1 MFLLVIFLTQI
12 SSHQLMLDEIRELLK
27 RIDQI
32 VESEVR
38 RKEDQIDDLKERI
51 SMFQD
56 SEENLTSIHSQV
68 KEITIELDTFK
79 ERSRELQRKIDEL
92 SPLEERCTSLEEQT
106 KKLKLQQEGY
116 IFTIKVISK
125 WIPSQKENIDVLVA
139 LASSPNHQST
149 FKSLHKETTIPA
161 VTLKNRVMPILADN
175 SLVKIDGDKI
185 TLTISELED

>member
-1 MFLLVIFLTQI
+1 
-12 SSHQLMLDEIRELLK
+12 MLEEIRELLK

-32 VESEVR
+32 IDAEVR
-38 RKEDQIDDLKERI
+38 RNEDQIDDLKEKL

-79 ERSRELQRKIDEL
+79 ERSRLLQTKVNEL
-92 SPLEERCTSLEEQT
+92 SPLEDRNISFEEQI

-139 LASSPNHQST
+139 LASSSNYQST

-175 SLVKIDGDKI
+175 SLVEIEGEKV

>member
-1 MFLLVIFLTQI
+1 M
-12 SSHQLMLDEIRELLK
+12 SSHQLMLEEIRELLK

-32 VESEVR
+32 VDSEVR
-38 RKEDQIDDLKERI
+38 RNEDQIDELKEKL

-56 SEENLTSIHSQV
+56 TEENLSSIHSQV
-68 KEITIELDTFK
+68 KDITRELDAFK
-79 ERSRELQRKIDEL
+79 KKSRELKNKVDEL
-92 SPLEERCTSLEEQT
+92 SPLESKCTSLENQIE
-106 KKLKLQQEGY
+106 KLKLQQEGY

-175 SLVKIDGDKI
+175 SLVKIVGDKV